1 MPNLDPATR
10 FFTEQLDLTP
20 VDGWGRPGE
29 RGVVLRAAD
38 SAYVELVSGTA
49 IGGPGRRPPA
59 DLE

>member
-38 SAYVELVSGTA
+38 SAYVEL
-49 IGGPGRRPPA
+49 
-59 DLE
+59 